1 MQRRFINILSSI
13 MAPKG
18 SKSSKKDTK
27 PGVKEKE
34 VKEVKEESAINV
46 LKSGDYSIKILAK
59 PGSKESGIVG
69 LTEEGLELKIGA
81 PAVEG
86 AANTELIE
94 FLSKLLS
101 VRKSDV
107 SLDRGSKSRVKTVN
121 ISKDCKLSLDQI
133 KEIINTNVGK

>member
-1 MQRRFINILSSI
+1 MNRRFFNVLSSV

-18 SKSSKKDTK
+18 AKNAKKDTK
-27 PGVKEKE
+27 TGVKEKE
-34 VKEVKEESAINV
+34 VKEESAIIV
-46 LKSGDYSIKILAK
+46 LKSGDYSIKVLAK

-133 KEIINTNVGK
+133 KEIINSNVGK